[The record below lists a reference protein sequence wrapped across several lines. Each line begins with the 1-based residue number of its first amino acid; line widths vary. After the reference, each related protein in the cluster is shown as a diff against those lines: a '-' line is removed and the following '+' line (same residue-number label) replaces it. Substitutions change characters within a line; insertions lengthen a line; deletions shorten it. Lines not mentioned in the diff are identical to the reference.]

1 MAINN
6 IFREMF
12 NEQKREKE
20 LEHQK
25 EIIKHILESNGNM
38 LSDFET
44 GMDLL
49 EEENYE
55 DAIFYLTKCS
65 ENNNSHAQY
74 ELGRLY
80 KEGLG
85 VEEDK
90 DKAKKYLMES
100 YKHGFKKSGE
110 LLREIRY
117 NEQPKLDKKVDEE
130 FTNKKSE
137 LGFSIDIP
145 KAWVNLEPKNKDCFD
160 AVAIDNFNGD
170 VIFNIKMQ
178 VFLIEIPYNM
188 AECVSLDSV
197 ANNMGCIESVD
208 FNNGNCDGKLICG
221 EGIDGTYNYIFIAK
235 GKRGVY
241 DVRVIVDKH
250 LEHIY
255 EEVIDHIIYS
265 FNIDEPIED

>member
-12 NEQKREKE
+12 NEQKRERE

-25 EIIKHILESNGNM
+25 EIIKRTLESKGNM

-55 DAIFYLTKCS
+55 DAVFYLTKCA
-65 ENNNSHAQY
+65 ENNNSQAQY

-85 VEEDK
+85 VEKDK
-90 DKAKKYLMES
+90 DKSKKYLMES

-117 NEQPKLDKKVDEE
+117 NEHSKLDKKVGTE
-130 FTNKKSE
+130 FTRKKSE

-145 KAWVNLEPKNKDCFD
+145 SAWVNLEPKNKDCFD

-178 VFLIEIPYNM
+178 VFLIEIPCNM
-188 AECVSLDSV
+188 SECVSLDGV

-208 FNNGNCDGKLICG
+208 FNNGNCDGKLICS

-250 LEHIY
+250 LEPIY
-255 EEVIDHIIYS
+255 EETIDHIIYS
-265 FNIDEPIED
+265 FNIDEPIEN